1 VDVAGTIGAVLLAAV
16 FAISGTAKLLD
27 RRGTAEAVEALG
39 VPAPLVRPTTAA
51 LPLVE
56 LALAVLLLV
65 PPTAQAAA
73 VGALLLLLVFTGVVV
88 ANLLAGRRPRCGCFG
103 GLGSSDVSWRTVGRN
118 ALLVS
123 AALLAAADQSP
134 LTASTVLSGV
144 LLATVVIG
152 GEQWL
157 SQRAEAATEQ
167 RQADELES
175 ALAEAADHGQ
185 APDFVLPGLD
195 GIPVSRDG
203 LLRAGRPV
211 LLVALNPGCGS
222 CRALVPSLVRWDQEY
237 GDRVSVVAVVR
248 GSADRAREVLGDTGG
263 LEVLLSS
270 EAEELGGYGTT
281 GAPSAALVT
290 PSGRLAAPAGFGAPG
305 VRRLLA
311 AALEVEDP
319 VTGID
324 PDELDLTSRPE
335 PRPTVTVREDEEASI
350 LLDETTGASVSLDR
364 LGILVWQCLDGRSR
378 LDAIVTDLAEVF
390 SAEPAVVAQDVLQV
404 VRACGEAGLLVGVR
418 AKGRTAA

>member
-1 VDVAGTIGAVLLAAV
+1 MDLASTISAVLLAAV
-16 FAISGTAKLLD
+16 FAVSGTAKLLD
-27 RRGTAEAVEALG
+27 RRGTAEAVGALG
-39 VPAPLVRPTTAA
+39 VPAPLARATTTV

-65 PPTAQAAA
+65 PATGRAAA

-118 ALLVS
+118 ALLAV
-123 AALLAAADQSP
+123 AAALATTDRTSLTVTTVLTGILLAAA
-134 LTASTVLSGV
+134 
-144 LLATVVIG
+144 VIG
-152 GEQWL
+152 GEQLL
-157 SQRAEAATEQ
+157 SRRAEAATEQ
-167 RQADELES
+167 RQADELEA
-175 ALAEAADHGQ
+175 ALAAAADHGP
-185 APDFVLPGLD
+185 APDFALPDLD
-195 GIPVSRDG
+195 GILVTRDG

-222 CRALVPSLVRWDQEY
+222 CRALVPSLVRWHNEY
-237 GDRVSVVAVVR
+237 ADRVTVVVVGR
-248 GSADRAREVLGDTGG
+248 GTADRVREGLGDTAG

-270 EAEELGGYGTT
+270 EADELAGYGTT
-281 GAPSAALVT
+281 GAPSAALLT
-290 PSGRLAAPAGFGAPG
+290 PAGRLAAPAAFGATG

-319 VTGID
+319 VTGLD
-324 PDELDLTSRPE
+324 PDELDLTFRPQ
-335 PRPTVTVREDEEASI
+335 PRPTVTVQEDDEVSI

-378 LDAIVTDLAEVF
+378 LEEIVHDLAEVF
-390 SAEPAVVAQDVLQV
+390 SAEPDVVAQDVLQV
-404 VRACGEAGLLVGVR
+404 VRTCGEAGLLVGVR